1 VATLQDKGALSIEVA
16 KSFFKQKSPTIEN
29 NMPNLGMMG
38 SSSDM
43 LKSEAPGSGKYEI

>member
-1 VATLQDKGALSIEVA
+1 MVVTLQDKGALSMEVA

-38 SSSDM
+38 TSSDM
-43 LKSEAPGSGKYEI
+43 LKSDALGSGKY